1 MDTMDFNEH
10 QEFRAY
16 ENRLNNYKSRDY
28 TDEELEEW
36 RQWAEKWAE
45 DE

>member
-1 MDTMDFNEH
+1 MESMNFND
-10 QEFRAY
+10 Y
-16 ENRLNNYKSRDY
+16 EEYLDYEIRLKNHKNSY

-36 RQWAEKWAE
+36 RQWAEKWAK